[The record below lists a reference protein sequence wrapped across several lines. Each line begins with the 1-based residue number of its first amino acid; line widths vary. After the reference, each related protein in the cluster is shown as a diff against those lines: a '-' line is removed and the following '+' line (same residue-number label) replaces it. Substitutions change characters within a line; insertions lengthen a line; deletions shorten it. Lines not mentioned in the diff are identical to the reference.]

1 MAASADEKDAVTSM
15 LKDWKTDVTALH
27 TAIQTEVGYVIAD
40 DDTDYLSVT
49 ASPGS
54 AGNLTL
60 VGTPP
65 DIPRKVTITSP
76 DNNAA
81 KSFTVEGTDRDD
93 AAITDTGIT
102 GPNAGTVSSPKFYKT
117 VTRIAI
123 DAAGSNISAGIGEVD
138 AKPLMDAYNNVKAF
152 SSTIPRP
159 TLDNALT
166 SIKADAS

>member
-1 MAASADEKDAVTSM
+1 MAASADEKNAVTSM
-15 LKDWKTDVTALH
+15 LKDWLTDATALH

-54 AGNLTL
+54 AGDLTL
-60 VGTPP
+60 VGAPL

-81 KSFTVEGTDRDD
+81 KNFTVEGTDRDD
-93 AAITDTGIT
+93 NVITDTGIA
-102 GPNAGTVSSPKFYKT
+102 GPNVGTVSSPKFYKT

-138 AKPLMDAYNNVKAF
+138 AKPLIDAYNNVKAF